1 MIMSLVDM
9 LTQTLGGGGLGQIGR
24 QIGADEKKTGGA
36 VAAALPILLSALGR
50 NASKPEGAQALSNAL
65 DKDHDGSLLDNL
77 GGFLGKPEA
86 GPGNGILK
94 HVLGGRRPA
103 VERSVGKATGLDA
116 GSVGKLLMTLAPVV
130 LGMLGKKKRQ
140 DNMDANGL
148 ASFLGQERQ
157 EAERKAPIADGLFGQ
172 LLDSDGDGDVDLGDI
187 MKKGGGLLGGLFGGR

>member
-1 MIMSLVDM
+1 MSLIDM
-9 LTQTLGGGGLGQIGR
+9 LTQQLGSGGLSQIGR
-24 QIGADEKKTGGA
+24 SIGADEKKTGGA

-50 NASKPEGAQALSNAL
+50 NASKPEGAQALASAL
-65 DKDHDGSLLDNL
+65 DKDHDGGILENL
-77 GGFLGKPEA
+77 GGFLGNPEA

-116 GSVGKLLMTLAPVV
+116 GSVGKLLITLAPVV
-130 LGMLGKKKRQ
+130 MGMLGKMKRQ

-148 ASFLGQERQ
+148 ASFLGRERQ
-157 EAERKAPIADGLFGQ
+157 TAERQAPIADGLFGQ
-172 LLDSDGDGDVDLGDI
+172 LLDSDGDGDVDLGDV